1 MWQKRLKC
9 WTQISE
15 WSNYPN
21 VMLGLMLVMGF
32 MFPLHFSNFG
42 EKTSKKER
50 EKLKKKQSTL
60 LKSADIIPM
69 ENLQLKY
76 AQLETEMEEKDKTYL
91 EFQHLNNTNRDLET
105 IIETYAS
112 SVVLISI
119 WLMSLEHEQL
129 KLFLNSTFEELLP
142 DNYKLLITLVGAMS
156 ALNCIFCVIR
166 IR

>member
-76 AQLETEMEEKDKTYL
+76 AQLETEMEEMDKAYL

>member
-32 MFPLHFSNFG
+32 IFPLHFSNFG

-76 AQLETEMEEKDKTYL
+76 SQLETEMEEMDKTYL
-91 EFQHLNNTNRDLET
+91 EFQHLNYT
-105 IIETYAS
+105 
-112 SVVLISI
+112 SI
-119 WLMSLEHEQL
+119 
-129 KLFLNSTFEELLP
+129 
-142 DNYKLLITLVGAMS
+142 
-156 ALNCIFCVIR
+156 
-166 IR
+166 

>member
-76 AQLETEMEEKDKTYL
+76 SQLETEMEERDKTYL

>member
-1 MWQKRLKC
+1 
-9 WTQISE
+9 
-15 WSNYPN
+15 
-21 VMLGLMLVMGF
+21 MLVMGF

-76 AQLETEMEEKDKTYL
+76 AQLETEMEEMDKAYL

-142 DNYKLLITLVGAMS
+142 DNYKLLIALVGAMS

>member
-76 AQLETEMEEKDKTYL
+76 AQLETEMEEMDKTYL

-142 DNYKLLITLVGAMS
+142 DNYKLLIALVGAMS
-156 ALNCIFCVIR
+156 ALNCVFCVIR

>member
-76 AQLETEMEEKDKTYL
+76 AQLETEMEEMDKTYL

-142 DNYKLLITLVGAMS
+142 DNYKLLITLVGGMS

>member
-60 LKSADIIPM
+60 LKFVDIIPM

-76 AQLETEMEEKDKTYL
+76 AQLETEMEEMDKTYL

-142 DNYKLLITLVGAMS
+142 DNYKLLIALVGAMS

>member
-1 MWQKRLKC
+1 
-9 WTQISE
+9 
-15 WSNYPN
+15 
-21 VMLGLMLVMGF
+21 MLVMGF